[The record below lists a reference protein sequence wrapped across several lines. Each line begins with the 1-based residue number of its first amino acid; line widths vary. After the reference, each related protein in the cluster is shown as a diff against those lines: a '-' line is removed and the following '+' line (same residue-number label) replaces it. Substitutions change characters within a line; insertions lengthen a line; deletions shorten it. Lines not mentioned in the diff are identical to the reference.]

1 MNYPGEVL
9 MKTNGFTLIELLVVV
24 LVIGILAA
32 VAMPQYERAVEK
44 SRVSEAVAR
53 TRAIWTAQQA
63 YLMSNG
69 SYATDLADLDLTFTG
84 TPTNAGGT
92 PSLNTKDYSCRAV
105 NAGATADNAF
115 GIGVCRRNGKPYAI
129 YYARGDEQL
138 ACYYDND
145 EGEKWCQ
152 IFTGKTEAPYYF

>member
-1 MNYPGEVL
+1 
-9 MKTNGFTLIELLVVV
+9 MKTSGFTLIELLVVV
-24 LVIGILAA
+24 LIIGILAA
-32 VAMPQYERAVEK
+32 VAVPQYERAVEK

-53 TRAIWTAQQA
+53 TRSIWTAQQA
-63 YLMSNG
+63 YFMSNG
-69 SYATDLADLDLTFTG
+69 TYATDLADLDLSFSG
-84 TPTNAGGT
+84 TAAIEGGT
-92 PSLNTKDYSCRAV
+92 PSLKTKDYSCRAV

-129 YYARGDEQL
+129 YYARNDEQL
-138 ACYYDND
+138 ACYYDNA

>member
-69 SYATDLADLDLTFTG
+69 SYATDLADLDLSFTG
-84 TPTNAGGT
+84 TPTSAGGT
-92 PSLNTKDYSCRAV
+92 PSLNTKDFSCRAV

-129 YYARGDEQL
+129 YYARNDEQL
-138 ACYYDND
+138 ACYYDNA